1 MSLKNT
7 KLSHCAAAKVDLN
20 HNFTTSRALKLLLA
34 DLTHFNAIES
44 PWFDKMDDI
53 SERLF
58 TAKPA
63 PAVGAKQWF

>member
-44 PWFDKMDDI
+44 P
-53 SERLF
+53 
-58 TAKPA
+58 
-63 PAVGAKQWF
+63 